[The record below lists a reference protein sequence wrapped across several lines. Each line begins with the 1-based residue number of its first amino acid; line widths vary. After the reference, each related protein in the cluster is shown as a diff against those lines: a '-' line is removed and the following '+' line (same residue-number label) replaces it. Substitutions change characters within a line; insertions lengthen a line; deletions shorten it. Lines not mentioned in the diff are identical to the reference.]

1 MGRTSR
7 PILLSSH
14 HHPGGQPVPDNPEV
28 LAVDGDEGLLQL
40 LANHLWGQVGHQLAK
55 EQLSWQSLHHKV
67 GNLASRE
74 AVKDAVEAETVL
86 LLLEAEAA
94 IFKRMKSVGNAASIR
109 LVNLVGT

>member
-1 MGRTSR
+1 MFTEKLTLYIGR
-7 PILLSSH
+7 
-14 HHPGGQPVPDNPEV
+14 DPE
-28 LAVDGDEGLLQL
+28 AGTGDK
-40 LANHLWGQVGHQLAK
+40 AWHQLAK

-74 AVKDAVEAETVL
+74 AVKDAVQAETVL